1 VLDVA
6 GLPAPTF
13 VDGVQQTPLHGV
25 SMRYSFDDADADE
38 RHETQYFEMFGNRG
52 IYHKGWTAVTKHK
65 TPWIL
70 TGGTAI
76 AFDDDV
82 WELYDTGK
90 DWSQARDLSKEHP
103 DKLHELQRLWL
114 IEATRFNVLPLDD
127 RGVERFLPELAG
139 RPTLIKGNRQLLFG
153 GMGRLTESSIVS
165 IKNKSHAVT
174 AEVIVPDDGAQG
186 VIVAQGGSI
195 GGWSLY
201 VKDGKPRYCY
211 NLLGVQRTYVEGD
224 RDIPPGTHQVRM
236 EFAYE
241 GGGLGKGGTV
251 TLFIDGEPIG
261 KGAVAATAAVI
272 FSADDT
278 CDVGFE
284 GGALVAEDYPVPNTF
299 MGEVNWVEIDV
310 DEAAEDVDHL
320 ISPEER
326 LRIAMAR
333 Q

>member
-1 VLDVA
+1 
-6 GLPAPTF
+6 
-13 VDGVQQTPLHGV
+13 
-25 SMRYSFDDADADE
+25 
-38 RHETQYFEMFGNRG
+38 
-52 IYHKGWTAVTKHK
+52 
-65 TPWIL
+65 
-70 TGGTAI
+70 
-76 AFDDDV
+76 
-82 WELYDTGK
+82 
-90 DWSQARDLSKEHP
+90 
-103 DKLHELQRLWL
+103 
-114 IEATRFNVLPLDD
+114 
-127 RGVERFLPELAG
+127 
-139 RPTLIKGNRQLLFG
+139 
-153 GMGRLTESSIVS
+153 
-165 IKNKSHAVT
+165 
-174 AEVIVPDDGAQG
+174 
-186 VIVAQGGSI
+186 
-195 GGWSLY
+195 
-201 VKDGKPRYCY
+201 
-211 NLLGVQRTYVEGD
+211 
-224 RDIPPGTHQVRM
+224 M